1 MAIEKQMEPSDLDI
15 EATDAEDIQVEIV
28 NPEAVSIDTGDGGVV
43 IDFEGD
49 ITESIVGPEHDANFA
64 DLILIVNLEETGQ
77 EPTLKDQIFLE

>member
-15 EATDAEDIQVEIV
+15 ETTDAEDIQVEIV

-49 ITESIVGPEHDANFA
+49 ITESITGPDAGNNSPIA
-64 DLILIVNLEETGQ
+64 CA
-77 EPTLKDQIFLE
+77 